1 LGEIEAALQE
11 HSGVKQA
18 AVIAR
23 EEDGGEKRLV
33 AYVVPAST
41 ELKNQELKDHLRER
55 LPEYMV
61 PAAYVHLE
69 ELPLTV
75 NGKLERKRLPSPA
88 TGIEARGAV
97 VPAFTGP
104 RDLEEEILCGIWQ
117 HVLKLERVGVED
129 NFFELGG
136 HSLLATQVI
145 SRVRTVFGLELA
157 IRALFEAPTVAGL
170 AEWVKRARGTSQV
183 MAPPL
188 VRVVRKG
195 DRPLSYAQQRLWF
208 LDQLAP
214 ESTAYNIPFALRLR
228 GELNREA
235 LGKSFQELVRRHEA
249 LRTTFAMRDG
259 SPVQVIANEF
269 EMKIE
274 DVDLLGLKEEQ
285 REAEARRVAQEEVE
299 SAFDLG
305 SGPLLRVKL
314 VRVGEQE
321 HVLVVNMHHI
331 VSDGWSAGIMIRE
344 FRCLY
349 EGYVRG
355 EAPSL
360 PELKIQ
366 YGDYAEWQREWL
378 QGEVLEGQI
387 EYWRKQLEGVREL
400 ELGTDRAR
408 PAVMSQRGAMYSFT
422 VAEDMLRK
430 VEELSQREGVT
441 LYMTLLAALQVVL
454 WRYSGQEDIAVGTP
468 VAGRK
473 RTETEGL
480 IGFFINT
487 LVLRTR
493 MRGEWSFRE
502 LLGEVR
508 ERTLEAYEHQ
518 DVPFEKLVDELEV
531 ERDMSRTPL
540 FQVAMVLQ
548 NAGQEELQ
556 LGGLE
561 VEEYSL
567 AEENR
572 TAKFDLTWGL
582 WESGRGLQGGVEYNT
597 DLYERETVARMVE
610 RWQGVL
616 EQGVENAEKR
626 LREISLWGTGE
637 GGWVL
642 GWGVYGGRGERGRNG
657 ERRKLCAVGGA
668 EGGGGAGED
677 SGGGRRGA
685 ADVWRDEPAGRA
697 VGALSEEARGEGGD
711 ASGGVSGRCRSLGG
725 GDPGSDEGGRS
736 SGRTVRGRIAGAA
749 GEDGGEFADRAGD
762 NGGAAGGIVWGWGA
776 VAVAGGGAEEGGTG
790 ERRGRWGKGRWER
803 RRRRRRR
810 RRRGSGVR
818 AVSGMWRR
826 GAGWGDGGAAGSGGQ
841 WGAGRKE

>member
-1 LGEIEAALQE
+1 LEIGQIDLQDRPEQEREVAARN
-11 HSGVKQA
+11 
-18 AVIAR
+18 IAR
-23 EEDGGEKRLV
+23 EDLS
-33 AYVVPAST
+33 VPFD
-41 ELKNQELKDHLRER
+41 L
-55 LPEYMV
+55 
-61 PAAYVHLE
+61 
-69 ELPLTV
+69 
-75 NGKLERKRLPSPA
+75 
-88 TGIEARGAV
+88 ARG
-97 VPAFTGP
+97 P
-104 RDLEEEILCGIWQ
+104 L
-117 HVLKLERVGVED
+117 
-129 NFFELGG
+129 
-136 HSLLATQVI
+136 
-145 SRVRTVFGLELA
+145 
-157 IRALFEAPTVAGL
+157 IRAKL
-170 AEWVKRARGTSQV
+170 
-183 MAPPL
+183 
-188 VRVVRKG
+188 
-195 DRPLSYAQQRLWF
+195 
-208 LDQLAP
+208 
-214 ESTAYNIPFALRLR
+214 LRL
-228 GELNREA
+228 G
-235 LGKSFQELVRRHEA
+235 
-249 LRTTFAMRDG
+249 
-259 SPVQVIANEF
+259 NE
-269 EMKIE
+269 
-274 DVDLLGLKEEQ
+274 
-285 REAEARRVAQEEVE
+285 
-299 SAFDLG
+299 
-305 SGPLLRVKL
+305 
-314 VRVGEQE
+314 E
-321 HVLVVNMHHI
+321 HVLLVNMHHI
-331 VSDGWSAGIMIRE
+331 VSDAWSIGIMVRE
-344 FRCLY
+344 IAQLY
-349 EGYVRG
+349 EAARMGKDAG
-355 EAPSL
+355 L

-616 EQGVENAEKR
+616 EQGVESGEGMEKEESYAQLVARRAAAEPEK
-626 LREISLWGTGE
+626 IAVVGE
-637 GGWVL
+637 GGRLTFGEMNRQGEQWGHYLKKQGVKAGTRVGVCLEGVEAWAVAIL
-642 GWGVYGGRGERGRNG
+642 GVMKAGGVVVGLCGEESRERLARMVESSQTGLVITEERQAGLFGDGVRLLLLEEEQRKVEQESEEGDGER
-657 ERRKLCAVGGA
+657 
-668 EGGGGAGED
+668 EG
-677 SGGGRRGA
+677 
-685 ADVWRDEPAGRA
+685 
-697 VGALSEEARGEGGD
+697 
-711 ASGGVSGRCRSLGG
+711 
-725 GDPGSDEGGRS
+725 
-736 SGRTVRGRIAGAA
+736 
-749 GEDGGEFADRAGD
+749 
-762 NGGAAGGIVWGWGA
+762 
-776 VAVAGGGAEEGGTG
+776 
-790 ERRGRWGKGRWER
+790 
-803 RRRRRRR
+803 
-810 RRRGSGVR
+810 
-818 AVSGMWRR
+818 
-826 GAGWGDGGAAGSGGQ
+826 GSGG
-841 WGAGRKE
+841 E